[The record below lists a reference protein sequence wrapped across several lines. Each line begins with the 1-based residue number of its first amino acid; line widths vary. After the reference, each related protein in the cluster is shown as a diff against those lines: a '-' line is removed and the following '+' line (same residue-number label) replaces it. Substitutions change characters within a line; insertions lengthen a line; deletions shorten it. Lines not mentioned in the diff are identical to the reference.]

1 MGVRTMLQNLKPEIR
16 RLCWCVVLLGGL
28 PHGVFADDHLDQDG
42 ARRAVEAGQALP
54 YAEVQARLRQAC
66 DCQILEARL
75 HPENEHGRRFLVYE
89 IKAISSAGQ
98 LFKLEMDAASGE
110 VLHMKS
116 KGKVK

>member
-1 MGVRTMLQNLKPEIR
+1 MHVRTTLKNLKSEVWLR
-16 RLCWCVVLLGGL
+16 RLCAVMLGGL
-28 PHGVFADDHLDQDG
+28 TQGVFADDHLDQDG
-42 ARRAVEAGQALP
+42 ARQAVEAGQALP
-54 YAEVQARLRQAC
+54 YSEVQARLRQAC
-66 DCQILEARL
+66 DCQILEAKL

-89 IKAISSAGQ
+89 IKAISSGGQ

>member
-1 MGVRTMLQNLKPEIR
+1 MGVRTMLRKLKPEIWL
-16 RLCWCVVLLGGL
+16 LCACVVMLSGL
-28 PHGVFADDHLDQDG
+28 SQGVFADDHLDQDG
-42 ARRAVEAGQALP
+42 ARQAVEAGRALP
-54 YAEVQARLRQAC
+54 YPEVQARLRQAC
-66 DCQILEARL
+66 DCQILEAKL